1 MLSREENQNERVRK
15 HLDGLHIDDFMGF
28 CLDCFPDFHR
38 RLSEGMTR
46 TRCVNL
52 LLEEVGA
59 KDVLTE
65 LCRRYAK
72 IREQVHNETEQTIWS
87 ALVGLDR
94 MKQWE
99 KLIGAMAA
107 RPQMNRLVVVHAQPS
122 QHPELFVERMELHLR
137 AATSCSLVKV
147 PCKYLGKSARTGLG
161 WEANLGAQL
170 AESKKNA
177 PGRAQVAELL
187 QKESRQGPAV
197 LMLLFADVPRQ
208 LFRDSHAPF
217 CDGLREFLLDTLPML
232 LQGTSRI
239 TVVVPVEHAAPSSPL
254 LDLFQSDSLAQV
266 WNKPLHKRE
275 LLTLPE
281 LSFPSWEDV
290 EMHLAS
296 SPDPIPNL
304 EEVVTRLK
312 PIYDNLQSESASY
325 KELAESIEDAI
336 AIAEIP
342 VEKKP

>member
-1 MLSREENQNERVRK
+1 MSSREENQNERVRK
-15 HLDGLHIDDFMGF
+15 YLDGLHIDDFMGF
-28 CLDCFPDFHR
+28 CLDCFPDSHR

-65 LCRRYAK
+65 LCRRYPK
-72 IREQVHNETEQTIWS
+72 IRELVHNETEQTIWS

-99 KLIGAMAA
+99 KLVGAMVA
-107 RPQMNRLVVVHAQPS
+107 RPQINRLVVVHAQPS

-137 AATSCSLVKV
+137 EATSCSLAKV
-147 PCKYLGKSARTGLG
+147 PCKYLGKSVRTGLG

-177 PGRAQVAELL
+177 PGRGQVAELL
-187 QKESRQGPAV
+187 QKKSRQGPVV

-217 CDGLREFLLDTLPML
+217 CHGLREFLLETLPTL

-239 TVVVPVEHAAPSSPL
+239 TVVVPVEHSTASSPL
-254 LDLFQSDSLAQV
+254 LELLQSDALTQV
-266 WNKPLHKRE
+266 WNRPLHKRE
-275 LLTLPE
+275 LLILPE

-290 EMHLAS
+290 LGHLAS
-296 SPDPIPNL
+296 CPEPIPNV
-304 EEVVTRLK
+304 EEVVTRLR
-312 PIYDNLQSESASY
+312 PIYDRLLLECASY
-325 KELAESIEDAI
+325 KDLAESIEDAI

-342 VEKKP
+342 AEEEP